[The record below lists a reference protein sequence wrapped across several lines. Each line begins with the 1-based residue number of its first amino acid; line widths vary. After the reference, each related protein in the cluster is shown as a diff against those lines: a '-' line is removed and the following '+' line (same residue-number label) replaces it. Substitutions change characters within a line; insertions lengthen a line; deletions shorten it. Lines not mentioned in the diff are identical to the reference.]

1 MSEKDRPRTDRAE
14 HARLQKA
21 LRESVIL
28 RELADI
34 LNSSLDLE
42 HILQELVK
50 RTTELCEVPRC
61 AFWQLEEAGERLL
74 PTTYYLA
81 SSVLSSKKRK
91 AADAIWYRGHLSI
104 SNPIITGLLDEGGV
118 LSVEDLRAEP
128 TLQHLAHSL
137 NASAGI
143 AMLLAPGEADLLQ
156 PACTLS
162 QEMHEHLDAIGLS
175 LDDLPNFWLA
185 IHTGLPLLVTA
196 ELAQDQE
203 VEWFH
208 RFGLKYMLLVP
219 LMGGSPPGGANWDLP
234 GTSRILRYTQKE
246 SLLDIHCPGL
256 IVLHYTR
263 RRKPTSG
270 EYAFAQDIAA
280 QCALAIE
287 KARLLAE
294 AREAAI
300 LATERASTLDA
311 VFQAMSEGITVVT
324 SSDEQVSFSNHAVA
338 RFLGVPVYSRL
349 PLKTFLEEH
358 PAYTLDGH

>member
-118 LSVEDLRAEP
+118 LTVEDLRAEP
-128 TLQHLAHSL
+128 TLKHFAETFQVVSVLLIALMRDGRPVGLMSL
-137 NASAGI
+137 DY
-143 AMLLAPGEADLLQ
+143 PGQFHAF
-156 PACTLS
+156 S
-162 QEMHEHLDAIGLS
+162 QEQQQLARAIGQQATIAIHNAYLYQQAQVQQQRAEHLI
-175 LDDLPNFWLA
+175 
-185 IHTGLPLLVTA
+185 
-196 ELAQDQE
+196 ERAQAVYQAAMR
-203 VEWFH
+203 V
-208 RFGLKYMLLVP
+208 
-219 LMGGSPPGGANWDLP
+219 N
-234 GTSRILRYTQKE
+234 
-246 SLLDIHCPGL
+246 
-256 IVLHYTR
+256 
-263 RRKPTSG
+263 SG
-270 EYAFAQDIAA
+270 EE
-280 QCALAIE
+280 LP
-287 KARLLAE
+287 
-294 AREAAI
+294 
-300 LATERASTLDA
+300 
-311 VFQAMSEGITVVT
+311 VV
-324 SSDEQVSFSNHAVA
+324 
-338 RFLGVPVYSRL
+338 L
-349 PLKTFLEEH
+349 
-358 PAYTLDGH
+358 